1 VRVAVRCIS
10 QIRGWPLFFDGG
22 RVWRCVSL
30 LLRYGRHEACI
41 LVEVVVL
48 MVVDQT
54 SANGGGF
61 ALHHRI
67 MVSLTVK
74 EINEGLVVV
83 P

>member
-1 VRVAVRCIS
+1 MRVAVRCIS
-10 QIRGWPLFFDGG
+10 QIRGWPLFSDEG
-22 RVWRCVSL
+22 RVRRRVSP

-41 LVEVVVL
+41 LVVVVVL
-48 MVVDQT
+48 MVADQR

-61 ALHHRI
+61 VLHHRI

-74 EINEGLVVV
+74 KINEGLVVV